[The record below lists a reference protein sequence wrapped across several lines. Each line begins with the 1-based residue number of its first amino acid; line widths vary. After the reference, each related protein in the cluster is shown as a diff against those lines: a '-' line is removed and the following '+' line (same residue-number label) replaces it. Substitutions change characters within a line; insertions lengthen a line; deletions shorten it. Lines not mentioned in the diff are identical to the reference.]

1 MLDVFQVPVL
11 MLQYALARHRALMAD
26 EDRELGASA
35 LEWAV
40 ISAIVVTAAVLIGTV
55 IYNVVTKK
63 TTAISNCGSV
73 ANNATSGGC

>member
-11 MLQYALARHRALMAD
+11 MLQYALTRHRALMAD

-55 IYNVVTKK
+55 IYNVVNNK
-63 TTAISNCGSV
+63 TAAIKNCGSV
-73 ANNATSGGC
+73 ANNATTGC